1 MKYKRILLKI
11 SGEVLG
17 GPDGVGADSAEVFAI
32 CKAVSELLKK
42 GVQVAMVVGGGN
54 FWRYRDN
61 ALLPL
66 SRSASDSMGMLAT
79 MMNAKL
85 LEEAFW
91 SLGVKAKA
99 LAAHGHSYFMDDYS
113 PAKGEHF
120 LKKGSVVIL
129 GGGTGNPYFT
139 TDTAAALRALEL
151 SCSVLVK
158 DTKVDGIYDSDP
170 KKNKKAKFFPKIS
183 YDDFLDLG
191 LGVMD
196 LSAVL
201 LAKENSL
208 PVHVFNGRAKGNLL
222 KVVSG
227 KKIGSVIS

>member
-32 CKAVSELLKK
+32 CKAVSGLIKK
-42 GVQVAMVVGGGN
+42 GVQVAIVVGGGN

-91 SLGVKAKA
+91 SLGIKAKA
-99 LAAHGHSYFMDDYS
+99 LAAHGHSYFMEDYS
-113 PAKGEHF
+113 PSKGEHF

-151 SCSVLVK
+151 SCNVLVK

-208 PVHVFNGRAKGNLL
+208 PVHVFNGRVDGNLL

-227 KKIGSVIS
+227 KKIGSIIS